1 MRFGLHLVTKVTV
14 KCNRFCHQLYRF
26 YELYPGIITN
36 PIYMSNSTTRFL
48 NITLFSILLSVFVAT
63 SCQSDSSRNAAPL
76 AIGDT
81 ITISVLTSTDLHGW
95 VVPWDY
101 ITDTPEERY
110 GIAKV
115 ATLVDSVRA
124 VQPHTM
130 LIDAG
135 DWLQGNQFAAYF
147 ANADT
152 ITPYYPLL
160 KAAEAM
166 NYDAFVLG
174 NHEFN
179 FGIEYL
185 NKRLEQSPT
194 IEYLAANVYHHGT
207 TNPAY
212 KPYNITNVGGVKVG
226 IVGLTTPGSMVW
238 DRPRVQGRLD
248 FVDGVEAGRRFVE
261 EARAA
266 GAEVIVVLAHCGL
279 EPGSSYNDPDVPEE
293 NFGREL
299 LESVPGI
306 DLFVF
311 GHSHR
316 VTENSYV
323 QRTENVYVP
332 VIQAGRW
339 ASHLGEGKLTVTRTE
354 AGEIQVVD
362 AITRAFS
369 VENVQASP
377 RITELMKPYHEATRT
392 YVNEALTVTSDTWD
406 ATDARLGDHP
416 IVDLIHKVQLE
427 VTGAQLSAASAFNT
441 NAKFGPGDISRKNM
455 ASIYPYEN
463 MLYVIEINGKQL
475 RDYLEQSARFYT
487 GIENEQPVQDR
498 NIPGYNFDSIAGVEY
513 VLDLRRPIGR
523 RLTQLTFN
531 GSAVTDAQ
539 VFTMA
544 VNSYRGEGGG
554 GYMMLAGSPVTWES
568 EVSVRTMLEE
578 YLAVQDSLLI
588 ADVFDQNWR
597 FVW

>member
-1 MRFGLHLVTKVTV
+1 
-14 KCNRFCHQLYRF
+14 
-26 YELYPGIITN
+26 
-36 PIYMSNSTTRFL
+36 MSNITSTFRNFAL
-48 NITLFSILLSVFVAT
+48 ISIFISAFVAT
-63 SCQSDSSRNAAPL
+63 SCQSNSGREVAPI
-76 AIGDT
+76 AVGDT
-81 ITISVLTSTDLHGW
+81 VTISVLTSTDLHGW

-101 ITDTPEERY
+101 NTDTAEERY

-124 VQPHTM
+124 VQPYTL

-135 DWLQGNQFAAYF
+135 DWLQGNQLAAYY

-152 ITPYYPLL
+152 TTPYYPLL

-166 NYDAFVLG
+166 DYDAFVLG

-185 NKRLEQSPT
+185 NKRLEQSPN
-194 IEYLAANVYHHGT
+194 IEYLAANVYHYGT
-207 TNPAY
+207 TEPAY
-212 KPYNITNVGGVKVG
+212 KPYHITNVGGVKVG

-238 DRPRVQGRLD
+238 DRPRVEGRLD

-279 EPGSSYNDPDVPEE
+279 EPGSSYNDPNVPEE

-339 ASHLGEGKLTVTRTE
+339 ASHLGEGKLTVTRTNE
-354 AGEIQVVD
+354 GLVQVVD
-362 AITRAFS
+362 AVTRAFS
-369 VENVQASP
+369 VQNIQASS
-377 RITELMKPYHEATRT
+377 RITELMQPYHEATRN
-392 YVNEALTVTSDTWD
+392 YVNEALTATSDSWD
-406 ATDARLGDHP
+406 ATNARLEDHP
-416 IVDLIHKVQLE
+416 IVDLIHKVQIE

-441 NAKFGPGDISRKNM
+441 NAQFGPGDISRKHM
-455 ASIYPYEN
+455 AAIYPFEN
-463 MLYVIEINGKQL
+463 MLYMIEINGKQL
-475 RDYLEQSARFYT
+475 REYLEQSARFYT
-487 GIENEQPVQDR
+487 GIENGQPVQDR
-498 NIPGYNFDSIAGVEY
+498 SIPGYNFDSIAGVEY
-513 VLDLRRPIGR
+513 ELDLRRPVGS
-523 RLTQLTFN
+523 RLTKLNFN
-531 GSAVTDAQ
+531 GSRVLDTQ
-539 VFTMA
+539 TFTMA

-554 GYMMLAGSPVTWES
+554 GYTMLAQSPVTWES
-568 EVSVRTMLEE
+568 DISVRTMLEE
-578 YLAVQDSLLI
+578 YLSEQDSLSTQ
-588 ADVFDQNWR
+588 DVFVNNWR

>member
-1 MRFGLHLVTKVTV
+1 MYMSKPR
-14 KCNRFCHQLYRF
+14 NRFQCIIWPL
-26 YELYPGIITN
+26 LVVSGILITACQ
-36 PIYMSNSTTRFL
+36 PNSGITT
-48 NITLFSILLSVFVAT
+48 T
-63 SCQSDSSRNAAPL
+63 PL
-76 AIGDT
+76 AVGDT
-81 ITISVLTSTDLHGW
+81 VTISVLTSTDLHGW
-95 VVPWDY
+95 VLPWDY
-101 ITDTPEERY
+101 NTDTLEERY
-110 GIAKV
+110 GLAKV

-124 VQPHTM
+124 IQPHTV

-147 ANADT
+147 ANSDT
-152 ITPYYPLL
+152 LTPYYPLL

-185 NKRLEQSPT
+185 YKRLEQSPG
-194 IEYLAANVYHHGT
+194 IEYLAANIYHHGT
-207 TNPAY
+207 DEPAY
-212 KPYNITNVGGVKVG
+212 KPYHITQVGGVKVG

-238 DRPRVQGRLD
+238 DRPRVGGRLD
-248 FVDGVEAGRRFVE
+248 FVDGVEAGKRFVA
-261 EARAA
+261 EARNA
-266 GAEVIVVLAHCGL
+266 GAELIVVLAHCGL

-299 LESVPGI
+299 LETVPGI

-354 AGEIQVVD
+354 SGQIEVVD

-377 RITELMKPYHEATRT
+377 AISELMQPYHEATRA
-392 YVNEALTVTSDTWD
+392 YVNEALTSTSDNWD
-406 ATDARLGDHP
+406 ATNARLGDHP

-427 VTGAQLSAASAFNT
+427 VTGAQLSAASAFT
-441 NAKFGPGDISRKNM
+441 TDAVFGPGAISRKNM
-455 ASIYPYEN
+455 AAIYPYEN

-487 GIENEQPVQDR
+487 GVENGQPVQDR
-498 NIPGYNFDSIAGVEY
+498 SIPGYNFDSIAGVDYE
-513 VLDLRRPIGR
+513 LDLRRPIGS
-523 RLTQLTFN
+523 RLTKLTFN
-531 GSAVTDAQ
+531 GRAVSDSQ
-539 VFTMA
+539 IFSMA

-554 GYMMLAGSPVTWES
+554 GYTMLSGSSVSWES
-568 EVSVRTMLEE
+568 DISVRTMLEE
-578 YLAVQDSLLI
+578 YLVKQDSLSTQ
-588 ADVFDQNWR
+588 DVFVENWR